1 MLARWQLV
9 VLNALGIAA
18 LALVVAN
25 TWLVVG
31 SRTAQAELAQRQQF
45 VQQTIALQSLYGD
58 LVKALAEAGARG
70 NDRQL
75 LDLLTAQGLNVTITP
90 PADTKR

>member
-9 VLNALGIAA
+9 VLNVLGAA
-18 LALVVAN
+18 AIALVVAN
-25 TWLVVG
+25 TWLFIDN
-31 SRTAQAELAQRQQF
+31 RAAQAELAQRQQF
-45 VQQTIALQSLYGD
+45 VQQSVQLQSLYGD

-75 LDLLTAQGLNVTITP
+75 LDLLAAQGLNVTITP
-90 PADTKR
+90 PTDGKR

>member
-18 LALVVAN
+18 IALVVAN
-25 TWLVVG
+25 TWLFIG
-31 SRTAQAELAQRQQF
+31 NRKAQAELAERQQF
-45 VQQTIALQSLYGD
+45 VQQTVALQPLYGD

-75 LDLLTAQGLNVTITP
+75 LDLLAAQGLNVTITP
-90 PADTKR
+90 PTDTKR